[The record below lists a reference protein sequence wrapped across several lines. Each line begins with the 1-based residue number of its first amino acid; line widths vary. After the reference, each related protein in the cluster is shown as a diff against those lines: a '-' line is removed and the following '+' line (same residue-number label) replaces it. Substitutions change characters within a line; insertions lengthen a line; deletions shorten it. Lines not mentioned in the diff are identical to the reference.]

1 MRKYLSDKEA
11 LQEVKRRLLESDTYY
26 ICCLIDCLY
35 DEGLITE
42 LQGSSLKAWINRM
55 LGEYATYYSWLKAY
69 HSEFLKAIKY
79 NPITGRLQ
87 WLDWMIEHCEDKV

>member
-11 LQEVKRRLLESDTYY
+11 LREVKRRLQKGDEYY
-26 ICCLIDCLY
+26 ICFLVNCLY
-35 DEGLITE
+35 NEGLISE
-42 LQGSSLKAWINRM
+42 LQRSFLKAWISKM
-55 LGEYATYYSWLKAY
+55 LGEYSTYYAWFKAY
-69 HSEFLKAIKY
+69 HPEFLKAIKY